1 MVARQAHNL
10 KVGGSIPPSATK
22 SRSTKRLFY
31 LPMKSPEQ
39 IELGKLQN
47 RLTKRFHKACADYS
61 LIEDGDHILIGLSG
75 GKDSLALV
83 ELLGK
88 RAQIYVPKFRITAVH
103 VRVRERAY
111 ISDISY
117 LQSFCDEF
125 RVPLIV
131 RDTEIGEKSE
141 VRIQNSEFRSQKS
154 DEKDPCFLCSWYRRK
169 ALFDVAAKLG
179 CNKIAFGHHK
189 DDIVET
195 LMMNLIFDG
204 KFSTIYPKLQMNK
217 MPLQLIRPLCLIEEK
232 DLRRYA
238 ELRGY
243 EKQKQPCPFEKN
255 SSRANIKELIT
266 QLEQMNPNV
275 RDSIWGAIA
284 RFEKNA

>member
-1 MVARQAHNL
+1 
-10 KVGGSIPPSATK
+10 
-22 SRSTKRLFY
+22 
-31 LPMKSPEQ
+31 MKSPEQ
-39 IELGKLQN
+39 IELARLQS
-47 RLTKRFHKACADYS
+47 RLTKRFHKACADFS

-88 RAQIYVPKFRITAVH
+88 RAQIFVPRFKVTAIH

-111 ISDISY
+111 ITDISY

-125 RVPLIV
+125 RVPLII
-131 RDTEIGEKSE
+131 RDTEIGERPATAQLTDSTTK
-141 VRIQNSEFRSQKS
+141 
-154 DEKDPCFLCSWYRRK
+154 KDPCFLCSWYRRK
-169 ALFDVAAKLG
+169 ALFDAARELG

-195 LMMNLIFDG
+195 LLMNLIFQG
-204 KFSTIYPKLQMNK
+204 NFSTIYPKLQMNK

-232 DLRRYA
+232 DLIRYA

-243 EKQKQPCPFEKN
+243 IKQKQLCPFEKA
-255 SSRANIKELIT
+255 SSRSDIKQLVT
-266 QLEQMNPNV
+266 RLEQLNPEV
-275 RDSIWGAIA
+275 RDSLWGAIMRKQA
-284 RFEKNA
+284 DL

>member
-1 MVARQAHNL
+1 MQ
-10 KVGGSIPPSATK
+10 KT
-22 SRSTKRLFY
+22 
-31 LPMKSPEQ
+31 PEQ
-39 IELGKLQN
+39 IECARLSN
-47 RLTKRFHKACADYS
+47 RLTKRFHKACADFG

-88 RAQIYVPKFRITAVH
+88 RAQIYVPKFRVTAIH

-111 ISDISY
+111 LTDISY
-117 LQSFCDEF
+117 LQSFCKEF

-131 RDTEIGEKSE
+131 RDTAIGTEDGS
-141 VRIQNSEFRSQKS
+141 
-154 DEKDPCFLCSWYRRK
+154 KDPCFLCSWYRRK
-169 ALFDVAAKLG
+169 ALFDAAQELG

-195 LMMNLIFDG
+195 LLMNLIFEG
-204 KFSTIYPKLQMNK
+204 KFSTIYPKLQMDK

-232 DLRRYA
+232 DLRRHA

-243 EKQKQPCPFEKN
+243 AEQKQACPFEKN
-255 SSRANIKELIT
+255 SSRALIKDLVT
-266 QLEQMNPNV
+266 HLEQLNPNV
-275 RDSIWGAIA
+275 RDSILGAIS
-284 RFEKNA
+284 RK

>member
-1 MVARQAHNL
+1 
-10 KVGGSIPPSATK
+10 
-22 SRSTKRLFY
+22 
-31 LPMKSPEQ
+31 MKSPEQ
-39 IELGKLQN
+39 IELAKLQN

-88 RAQIYVPKFRITAVH
+88 RAQIFVPRFRVTALH

-111 ISDISY
+111 LTDISY

-131 RDTEIGEKSE
+131 RDTEIGEQPATAQFANTQSPTA
-141 VRIQNSEFRSQKS
+141 QLTNSRAA
-154 DEKDPCFLCSWYRRK
+154 KDPCFLCSWYRRK
-169 ALFDVAAKLG
+169 ALFDVAQELG

-195 LMMNLIFDG
+195 LMMNLIFEG

-238 ELRGY
+238 QLRGY
-243 EKQKQPCPFEKN
+243 VKQKQPCPFEKN
-255 SSRANIKELIT
+255 SSRADVKELIT
-266 QLEQMNPNV
+266 RLEQMNPNV
-275 RDSIWGAIA
+275 RDSMWGAIA
-284 RFEKNA
+284 RFDKNA

>member
-1 MVARQAHNL
+1 
-10 KVGGSIPPSATK
+10 
-22 SRSTKRLFY
+22 
-31 LPMKSPEQ
+31 MKSPEQ
-39 IELGKLQN
+39 IELTRLQS
-47 RLTKRFHKACADYS
+47 RLTKRFHKACADFS

-88 RAQIYVPKFRITAVH
+88 RAQIFVPRFKVTAIH

-111 ISDISY
+111 ITDISY

-125 RVPLIV
+125 RVPLII
-131 RDTEIGEKSE
+131 RDTEIGERPATAQLTDSTT
-141 VRIQNSEFRSQKS
+141 
-154 DEKDPCFLCSWYRRK
+154 EKDPCFLCSWYRRK
-169 ALFDVAAKLG
+169 ALFDAARELS

-195 LMMNLIFDG
+195 LLMNLIFQG
-204 KFSTIYPKLQMNK
+204 NFSTIYPKLQMNK

-232 DLRRYA
+232 DLIRYA

-243 EKQKQPCPFEKN
+243 IKQKQLCPFEKA
-255 SSRANIKELIT
+255 SSRSDIKQLVT
-266 QLEQMNPNV
+266 RLEQLNPEV
-275 RDSIWGAIA
+275 RDSLWGAIMRKQA
-284 RFEKNA
+284 DL

>member
-1 MVARQAHNL
+1 
-10 KVGGSIPPSATK
+10 
-22 SRSTKRLFY
+22 
-31 LPMKSPEQ
+31 MKTPEQ
-39 IELGKLQN
+39 IELSKLQN
-47 RLTKRFHKACADYS
+47 RLTKRFHKACADFS
-61 LIEDGDHILIGLSG
+61 LIEEGDHILIGLSG

-88 RAQIYVPKFRITAVH
+88 RAQIYVPRFRVTAVH

-111 ISDISY
+111 ITDMSY
-117 LQSFCDEF
+117 LQSFCDAF
-125 RVPLIV
+125 NVPLIV
-131 RDTEIGEKSE
+131 CDTEIGETPKAERQESRAE
-141 VRIQNSEFRSQKS
+141 SR
-154 DEKDPCFLCSWYRRK
+154 KDPCFLCSWYRRK
-169 ALFDVAAKLG
+169 VLFDTARELG

-195 LMMNLIFDG
+195 LMMNLIFEG

-232 DLRRYA
+232 DLKRYA

-243 EKQKQPCPFEKN
+243 VKQKQPCPFEKN
-255 SSRANIKELIT
+255 SYRADIKQLIT

-275 RDSIWGAIA
+275 RESMWGAIE
-284 RFEKNA
+284 RTIK

>member
-1 MVARQAHNL
+1 
-10 KVGGSIPPSATK
+10 
-22 SRSTKRLFY
+22 
-31 LPMKSPEQ
+31 MKSPEQ
-39 IELGKLQN
+39 IELAKLQN

-88 RAQIYVPKFRITAVH
+88 RAQIFVPRFRVTALH

-111 ISDISY
+111 ITDISY

-131 RDTEIGEKSE
+131 RDTEIGENLTG
-141 VRIQNSEFRSQKS
+141 VAGQTAQRSA
-154 DEKDPCFLCSWYRRK
+154 KDPCFLCSWYRRK
-169 ALFDVAAKLG
+169 ALFDVAQELG

-195 LMMNLIFDG
+195 LLMNLIFEG

-238 ELRGY
+238 QLRGY
-243 EKQKQPCPFEKN
+243 VKQKQPCPFEKN
-255 SSRANIKELIT
+255 SSRADVKELIT
-266 QLEQMNPNV
+266 RLEQMNPNV
-275 RDSIWGAIA
+275 RDSMWGAIA
-284 RFEKNA
+284 RFDKNA